1 MNERGGAEVRGR
13 RRGQK
18 ERRKEIRDR
27 KEEAEE
33 KVKSKGEKRVLTS
46 GWTEGR
52 DFHSE
57 QYDIRHS

>member
-1 MNERGGAEVRGR
+1 MRGR
-13 RRGQK
+13 HRGQK

>member
-33 KVKSKGEKRVLTS
+33 KVKSKGEVLTS

>member
-33 KVKSKGEKRVLTS
+33 KVKSM
-46 GWTEGR
+46 GR
-52 DFHSE
+52 KKEFSPVVGLKDGTFILSNM
-57 QYDIRHS
+57 I